1 MLLNLNN
8 FKICYFIVSN
18 QKVGKDMTLL
28 KIENLKK
35 TYHDA
40 NDLIVLDNLNLTVEQ
55 NEFIG
60 IVGTSGCGKS
70 TLLHIIGGVDK
81 ADSGRIF
88 LDDNEISS
96 YDYKKMASYRRKQ
109 VSIIYQFYNLLPV
122 LNVVDNIILPLKLD
136 NRKVDQQYLDEL
148 LQLLQLNDKK
158 DAYPS
163 ELSGG
168 QQQRVAIA
176 RSLITRPKLLLAD
189 EPTGNLDSE
198 NSKIV
203 VDYLKKIHH
212 QNDIT
217 IIMVT
222 HDLELAK
229 NCDRIY
235 VLEQGKLREY
245 ET

>member
-1 MLLNLNN
+1 M
-8 FKICYFIVSN
+8 I
-18 QKVGKDMTLL
+18 LL

-222 HDLELAK
+222 HDLELAR

>member
-1 MLLNLNN
+1 
-8 FKICYFIVSN
+8 
-18 QKVGKDMTLL
+18 MTRL

-40 NDLIVLDNLNLTVEQ
+40 NDLTVLDNLNLTVEQ

-158 DAYPS
+158 NAYPS

-235 VLEQGKLREY
+235 VLEQGKLR
-245 ET
+245 

>member
-1 MLLNLNN
+1 
-8 FKICYFIVSN
+8 
-18 QKVGKDMTLL
+18 MTLL

-40 NDLIVLDNLNLTVEQ
+40 NDLTVLDNLNLTVEQ

-158 DAYPS
+158 NAYPS

>member
-1 MLLNLNN
+1 
-8 FKICYFIVSN
+8 
-18 QKVGKDMTLL
+18 MTRL

-40 NDLIVLDNLNLTVEQ
+40 NDLTVLDNLNLTVEQ

-148 LQLLQLNDKK
+148 LQLLQLNNKK

-198 NSKIV
+198 NSKII
-203 VDYLKKIHH
+203 VDYLKEIHH

>member
-1 MLLNLNN
+1 MA
-8 FKICYFIVSN
+8 
-18 QKVGKDMTLL
+18 LL

-40 NDLIVLDNLNLTVEQ
+40 NDLTVLDNLNLTVEQ

-148 LQLLQLNDKK
+148 LQLLQLNNKK

-229 NCDRIY
+229 NCNRIY

>member
-1 MLLNLNN
+1 M
-8 FKICYFIVSN
+8 I
-18 QKVGKDMTLL
+18 LL

-40 NDLIVLDNLNLTVEQ
+40 NDLTVLDNLNLTVEQ

-96 YDYKKMASYRRKQ
+96 YDYKKMASYRHKQ

-148 LQLLQLNDKK
+148 LQLLQLNNKK

>member
-1 MLLNLNN
+1 M
-8 FKICYFIVSN
+8 I
-18 QKVGKDMTLL
+18 LL

-88 LDDNEISS
+88 LDDNEVSS

-109 VSIIYQFYNLLPV
+109 VSIIYQFYNLIPV

-148 LQLLQLNDKK
+148 LQLLQLNNKK

-198 NSKIV
+198 NSKII

>member
-1 MLLNLNN
+1 
-8 FKICYFIVSN
+8 
-18 QKVGKDMTLL
+18 MTRL

-40 NDLIVLDNLNLTVEQ
+40 NDLTVLDNLNLTVEQ

-81 ADSGRIF
+81 ADSGKIF

>member
-1 MLLNLNN
+1 
-8 FKICYFIVSN
+8 
-18 QKVGKDMTLL
+18 MTRL

-40 NDLIVLDNLNLTVEQ
+40 NDLTVLDNLNLTVEQ

-136 NRKVDQQYLDEL
+136 NREVDQQYLDEL

>member
-1 MLLNLNN
+1 M
-8 FKICYFIVSN
+8 I
-18 QKVGKDMTLL
+18 LL

-148 LQLLQLNDKK
+148 LQLLQLNNKK

-189 EPTGNLDSE
+189 EPT
-198 NSKIV
+198 
-203 VDYLKKIHH
+203 KKIHH

-229 NCDRIY
+229 NCNRIY

>member
-1 MLLNLNN
+1 
-8 FKICYFIVSN
+8 
-18 QKVGKDMTLL
+18 MTRL

-40 NDLIVLDNLNLTVEQ
+40 NDLTVLDNLNLTVEQ

-148 LQLLQLNDKK
+148 LQLLQLNNKK

-189 EPTGNLDSE
+189 EPTGNLDSD

>member
-1 MLLNLNN
+1 M
-8 FKICYFIVSN
+8 I
-18 QKVGKDMTLL
+18 LL

-40 NDLIVLDNLNLTVEQ
+40 NNLIVLDNLNLTVEQ

-148 LQLLQLNDKK
+148 LQLLQLNNKK

-198 NSKIV
+198 NSKII

>member
-1 MLLNLNN
+1 M
-8 FKICYFIVSN
+8 I
-18 QKVGKDMTLL
+18 LL

-229 NCDRIY
+229 NCNRIY
-235 VLEQGKLREY
+235 VLEQGKLR
-245 ET
+245 

>member
-1 MLLNLNN
+1 
-8 FKICYFIVSN
+8 
-18 QKVGKDMTLL
+18 MTRL

-40 NDLIVLDNLNLTVEQ
+40 NDLTVLDNLNLTVEQ

-81 ADSGRIF
+81 ADSGKIF

-136 NRKVDQQYLDEL
+136 NRKVDRQYLDEL

>member
-1 MLLNLNN
+1 
-8 FKICYFIVSN
+8 
-18 QKVGKDMTLL
+18 MTLL

-40 NDLIVLDNLNLTVEQ
+40 NDLTVLDNLNLTVEQ

-70 TLLHIIGGVDK
+70 TLLHIIGGIDK

-136 NRKVDQQYLDEL
+136 NRKVNQQYLDEL

-158 DAYPS
+158 NAYPS

>member
-1 MLLNLNN
+1 
-8 FKICYFIVSN
+8 
-18 QKVGKDMTLL
+18 MTLL

-40 NDLIVLDNLNLTVEQ
+40 NDLTVLDNLNLTVEQ

-235 VLEQGKLREY
+235 VLEQPLSDGIP
-245 ET
+245 T

>member
-1 MLLNLNN
+1 M
-8 FKICYFIVSN
+8 I
-18 QKVGKDMTLL
+18 LL

-235 VLEQGKLREY
+235 VLEQGKLKEY

>member
-1 MLLNLNN
+1 M
-8 FKICYFIVSN
+8 I
-18 QKVGKDMTLL
+18 LL

-136 NRKVDQQYLDEL
+136 NRKVDRQYLDEL

-229 NCDRIY
+229 NCNRIY
-235 VLEQGKLREY
+235 VLEQGKLR
-245 ET
+245 

>member
-1 MLLNLNN
+1 
-8 FKICYFIVSN
+8 
-18 QKVGKDMTLL
+18 MTRL

-40 NDLIVLDNLNLTVEQ
+40 NDLTVLDNLNLTVEQ

-136 NRKVDQQYLDEL
+136 NRKVDRQYLDEL

>member
-1 MLLNLNN
+1 
-8 FKICYFIVSN
+8 
-18 QKVGKDMTLL
+18 MTLL

-158 DAYPS
+158 NAYPS

-235 VLEQGKLREY
+235 VLEQGKLR
-245 ET
+245 

>member
-1 MLLNLNN
+1 
-8 FKICYFIVSN
+8 
-18 QKVGKDMTLL
+18 MTLL

-40 NDLIVLDNLNLTVEQ
+40 NDLTVLDNLNLTVEQ

-70 TLLHIIGGVDK
+70 TLLHIIGGIDK

-136 NRKVDQQYLDEL
+136 NRKVNQQYLDEL

-158 DAYPS
+158 NAYPS

-168 QQQRVAIA
+168 QQQQVAIA

>member
-1 MLLNLNN
+1 M
-8 FKICYFIVSN
+8 I
-18 QKVGKDMTLL
+18 LL

-136 NRKVDQQYLDEL
+136 NRKVDRQYLDEL

-189 EPTGNLDSE
+189 EPTGNLDNE

-212 QNDIT
+212 QNDKT

>member
-1 MLLNLNN
+1 M
-8 FKICYFIVSN
+8 I
-18 QKVGKDMTLL
+18 LL

-40 NDLIVLDNLNLTVEQ
+40 NDLTVLDNLNLTVEQ

-136 NRKVDQQYLDEL
+136 NRKVDRQYLDEL

-158 DAYPS
+158 NAYPS

>member
-1 MLLNLNN
+1 
-8 FKICYFIVSN
+8 
-18 QKVGKDMTLL
+18 MTRL
-28 KIENLKK
+28 KIEKLKK

-148 LQLLQLNDKK
+148 LQLLQLNNKK

>member
-1 MLLNLNN
+1 
-8 FKICYFIVSN
+8 
-18 QKVGKDMTLL
+18 MTLL

-40 NDLIVLDNLNLTVEQ
+40 NDLTVLDNLNLTVEQ

-81 ADSGRIF
+81 ADSGKIF

-136 NRKVDQQYLDEL
+136 NGKVDQQYLDEL

>member
-1 MLLNLNN
+1 
-8 FKICYFIVSN
+8 
-18 QKVGKDMTLL
+18 MTLL

-40 NDLIVLDNLNLTVEQ
+40 NDLTVLDNLNLTVEQ

-81 ADSGRIF
+81 ADSGKIF

-158 DAYPS
+158 AAYPS

-189 EPTGNLDSE
+189 EPTGNLDNE

>member
-1 MLLNLNN
+1 M
-8 FKICYFIVSN
+8 I
-18 QKVGKDMTLL
+18 LL

-40 NDLIVLDNLNLTVEQ
+40 NDLTVLDNLNLTVEQ

-81 ADSGRIF
+81 ADSGKIF

-148 LQLLQLNDKK
+148 LQLLQLNNKK

>member
-1 MLLNLNN
+1 
-8 FKICYFIVSN
+8 
-18 QKVGKDMTLL
+18 MTRL

-40 NDLIVLDNLNLTVEQ
+40 NDLTVLDNLNLTVEQ

-81 ADSGRIF
+81 ADSGKIF

-148 LQLLQLNDKK
+148 LQLLQLNNKK

>member
-1 MLLNLNN
+1 M
-8 FKICYFIVSN
+8 I
-18 QKVGKDMTLL
+18 LL

-136 NRKVDQQYLDEL
+136 NRKVDRQYLDEL

>member
-1 MLLNLNN
+1 M
-8 FKICYFIVSN
+8 I
-18 QKVGKDMTLL
+18 LL

-148 LQLLQLNDKK
+148 LQLLQLNNKK

-212 QNDIT
+212 QNNIT

>member
-1 MLLNLNN
+1 
-8 FKICYFIVSN
+8 
-18 QKVGKDMTLL
+18 MTRL

-40 NDLIVLDNLNLTVEQ
+40 NDLTVLDNLNLTVEQ

-81 ADSGRIF
+81 ADSGKIF
-88 LDDNEISS
+88 LDDNEISG

-148 LQLLQLNDKK
+148 LQLLQLNNKK

-198 NSKIV
+198 NSKII

>member
-1 MLLNLNN
+1 M
-8 FKICYFIVSN
+8 I
-18 QKVGKDMTLL
+18 LL

-109 VSIIYQFYNLLPV
+109 VSIIYQFYNLIPV

-148 LQLLQLNDKK
+148 LQLLQLNNKK

>member
-1 MLLNLNN
+1 
-8 FKICYFIVSN
+8 
-18 QKVGKDMTLL
+18 MTRL

-40 NDLIVLDNLNLTVEQ
+40 NDLTVLDNLNLTVEQ

-122 LNVVDNIILPLKLD
+122 LNVIDNIILPLKLD

>member
-1 MLLNLNN
+1 
-8 FKICYFIVSN
+8 
-18 QKVGKDMTLL
+18 MTLL

-40 NDLIVLDNLNLTVEQ
+40 NDLTVLDNLNLTVEQ

-81 ADSGRIF
+81 ADSGKIF

-235 VLEQGKLREY
+235 VLDQGKLREY

>member
-1 MLLNLNN
+1 
-8 FKICYFIVSN
+8 
-18 QKVGKDMTLL
+18 MTLL

-81 ADSGRIF
+81 ADSGKIF

-148 LQLLQLNDKK
+148 LQLLQLNNKK

>member
-1 MLLNLNN
+1 M
-8 FKICYFIVSN
+8 I
-18 QKVGKDMTLL
+18 LL

-81 ADSGRIF
+81 ADFGRIF

-148 LQLLQLNDKK
+148 LQLLQLNNKK
-158 DAYPS
+158 NAYPS

>member
-1 MLLNLNN
+1 
-8 FKICYFIVSN
+8 
-18 QKVGKDMTLL
+18 MTLL

-40 NDLIVLDNLNLTVEQ
+40 NDLTVLDNLNLTVEQ

-148 LQLLQLNDKK
+148 LQLLQLNNKK

-189 EPTGNLDSE
+189 EPTGNLDND

>member
-1 MLLNLNN
+1 M
-8 FKICYFIVSN
+8 I
-18 QKVGKDMTLL
+18 LL

-40 NDLIVLDNLNLTVEQ
+40 NDLTVLDNLNLTVEQ

-148 LQLLQLNDKK
+148 LQLLQLNNKK
-158 DAYPS
+158 HAYPS

>member
-1 MLLNLNN
+1 M
-8 FKICYFIVSN
+8 I
-18 QKVGKDMTLL
+18 LL

-148 LQLLQLNDKK
+148 LQLLQLNNKK
-158 DAYPS
+158 NAYPS

>member
-1 MLLNLNN
+1 MA
-8 FKICYFIVSN
+8 
-18 QKVGKDMTLL
+18 LL

-35 TYHDA
+35 TYHDV
-40 NDLIVLDNLNLTVEQ
+40 NNLTVLDNLNLIVEQ

-81 ADSGRIF
+81 ADSGKIF

-176 RSLITRPKLLLAD
+176 RSLITSPKLLLAD

-235 VLEQGKLREY
+235 VLEQGKIRTY